1 MTIMLSAAAPKKE
14 VSRPA
19 AKSAGAKVFCFF
31 FSKRKFFLAFICF
44 ALAAADQVVA
54 VRGTDEL
61 TAAQVRALVAAT
73 PPDQRR
79 KLAASPEALK
89 GLITDTLLQHAIL
102 AEAAAQKWDQRP
114 DVAAMLA
121 RVRES
126 AILQSFIAAQS
137 QPPAGYPSEADVLAA
152 YAQARPQL
160 TRPRTYHLAQDF
172 VPLAANAPAGASEAA
187 RRALAMLARDI
198 SAGRVAFDA
207 VPKRNASVQYAD
219 LGWVADTQLQKAAH
233 DTVAGLPE
241 GQVSPPICAANGC
254 TLIKLLATRP
264 AGPPPVAEVHD
275 QLVRAL
281 RERKQKELA
290 QAYANNLLAKAPVRV
305 DEIQLSHLAVP

>member
-1 MTIMLSAAAPKKE
+1 LSVWLRA
-14 VSRPA
+14 SRSHWCSVA
-19 AKSAGAKVFCFF
+19 ISEGAKVFCFF
-31 FSKRKFFLAFICF
+31 FSKKKFFLPFVLL
-44 ALAAADQVVA
+44 LAAADQVVA
-54 VRGTDEL
+54 IRGADEL
-61 TAAQVRALVAAT
+61 TASQVRALVAAT
-73 PPDQRR
+73 PLDQRK
-79 KLAASPEALK
+79 KLAASPDGLK
-89 GLITDTLLQHAIL
+89 SLITDTLLQHAIL

-126 AILQSFIAAQS
+126 AILQSFITAQS

-172 VPLAANAPAGASEAA
+172 VPVAADAPAGATETA
-187 RRALAMLARDI
+187 RRALAALARDI

-207 VPKRNASVQYAD
+207 APKRNAAVQYAD

-233 DTVAGLPE
+233 DAVAGLPE
-241 GQVSPPICAANGC
+241 GQVSPPVCSGNGC
-254 TLIKLLATRP
+254 TLIKLIATRP

-281 RERKQKELA
+281 RERKQKDLA
-290 QAYANNLLAKAPVRV
+290 QAYANSLLAKAPVRV